1 MTNNAETGK
10 LFGGVILKML
20 ELVKMG
26 ASFVGVPFC
35 VEIDEKR
42 KNTCLSLR
50 DTI

>member
-35 VEIDEKR
+35 VETYFLDLKGT
-42 KNTCLSLR
+42 N
-50 DTI
+50 